1 MITKR
6 NINSAQKQRQ
16 NNNNNKN
23 NKRKSPMDN
32 NNQRQDKNDIFV
44 TPMSDPST
52 RLISPIQPTVKVKK
66 ELVNEKGHNI
76 INPEIIIISNVDR
89 QIVNNTY
96 GDNNDKFI
104 FVQKIAL
111 NVANPLDLK
120 VCDLKKLK
128 NTIFNN
134 IKIQFDEPYTN
145 ESTSKLGNNTS
156 VDDQEIKRIN
166 ILPVGQYQHAYITF
180 VNKNPID
187 HFHHKWSH
195 MIGTYSVKQ
204 KNKEIKSNTHSYAQV
219 TKNQPLNKNRITEDD
234 TTNKNKKNNVFQYT
248 KPNNTS
254 KVYSENNIEDELSS
268 KHQKYLKNLMNA
280 ALNDIKG
287 ERNQYELVE
296 LEGKGET
303 DYEGDDNDIIK

>member
-1 MITKR
+1 MVWITLSPENRFIRKAAVTQFFEKMITKR

-156 VDDQEIKRIN
+156 VDDQ
-166 ILPVGQYQHAYITF
+166 
-180 VNKNPID
+180 
-187 HFHHKWSH
+187 
-195 MIGTYSVKQ
+195 KQ